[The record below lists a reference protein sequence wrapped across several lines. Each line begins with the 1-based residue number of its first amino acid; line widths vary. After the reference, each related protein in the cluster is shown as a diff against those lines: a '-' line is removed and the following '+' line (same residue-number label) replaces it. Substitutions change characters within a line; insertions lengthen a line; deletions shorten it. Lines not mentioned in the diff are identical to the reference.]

1 MCGPFSSCR
10 KLGLPASGGAGVSH
24 HGGFSC
30 GAQALDEWAPAV
42 VARGLVVRRHVE
54 SFWIRDQTYVP
65 FIVRWVLNHLTTKE
79 VLSHLLNKWD

>member
-1 MCGPFSSCR
+1 MYE
-10 KLGLPASGGAGVSH
+10 LQQLWH
-24 HGGFSC
+24 
-30 GAQALDEWAPAV
+30 
-42 VARGLVVRRHVE
+42 VALVVRRHVE